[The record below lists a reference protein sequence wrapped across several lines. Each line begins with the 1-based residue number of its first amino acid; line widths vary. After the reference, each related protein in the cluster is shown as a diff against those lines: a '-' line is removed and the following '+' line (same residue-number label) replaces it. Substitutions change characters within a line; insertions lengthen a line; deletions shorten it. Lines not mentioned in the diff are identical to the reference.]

1 MFEQIKA
8 FVLSKLS
15 LKSFSKVN
23 GREVLTEEHRKA
35 LVGLYDEKFVAEF
48 EKDLE
53 ASQVN
58 SGSDPVAVRLEARIA
73 EYEKRLDASEKAA
86 QNAVKAADAAKAENV
101 SLKKQVEELADKGEP
116 DPAFE
121 IVKSEKGN
129 VVKFKPNMS
138 YAHNKVAKEFLE
150 GNQSALIMAGD
161 TIEQNVLEEFGE
173 LVNAVKLPMIKD
185 VITGFETAQVLNWK
199 RAIKSWKATTAE
211 ITRVIQ
217 QFTAEWT
224 PLGKSKFTPLEIPMF
239 RFKINLPIKPAE
251 IEGWIY
257 EMYDESKDLDQMPL
271 TLYIINELMVPKAKE
286 DLEEICAI
294 AEFVE
299 LDESAIS
306 EGDAGQD
313 PMNAMDGFVTTLKKE
328 KAKATTAVNF
338 LLDGVVLTSA
348 NIVEKMQ
355 EFADAIAPKYRKKQM
370 PIYADPDL
378 VLMYQRAYT
387 TKYPLT
393 KNADGTVTRVDHTRL
408 NLVPLNSMIG
418 TGAFFATPAEN
429 FIGLRHKN
437 EPGESRLFMQKLNYT
452 LKIFAEFWFGVGF
465 AIAEAVFAY
474 IPDEEGSGSGSGS

>member
-1 MFEQIKA
+1 
-8 FVLSKLS
+8 
-15 LKSFSKVN
+15 
-23 GREVLTEEHRKA
+23 
-35 LVGLYDEKFVAEF
+35 VAQQF
-48 EKDLE
+48 
-53 ASQVN
+53 
-58 SGSDPVAVRLEARIA
+58 
-73 EYEKRLDASEKAA
+73 LD
-86 QNAVKAADAAKAENV
+86 
-101 SLKKQVEELADKGEP
+101 
-116 DPAFE
+116 
-121 IVKSEKGN
+121 
-129 VVKFKPNMS
+129 
-138 YAHNKVAKEFLE
+138 
-150 GNQSALIMAGD
+150 GNQSALILAGD

-185 VITGFETAQVLNWK
+185 IITGFETAQVLNWK

-224 PLGKSKFTPLEIPMF
+224 PLGKSKFTPLEIPMY
-239 RFKINLPIKPAE
+239 RFKINMPIKPAE

-294 AEFVE
+294 AEYVE
-299 LDESAIS
+299 LDESDIN

-313 PMNAMDGFVTTLKKE
+313 PMSSMNGFVTTLKLE
-328 KAKATTAVNF
+328 KVKVGTAVNF

-348 NIVEKMQ
+348 NIVAKMQ

-378 VLMYQRAYT
+378 VLLYQRAYT
-387 TKYPLT
+387 EKYPLS

-408 NLVPLNSMIG
+408 NLVALNSMIG

-429 FIGLRHKN
+429 FIGLRHIN
-437 EPGESRLFMQKLNYT
+437 EPGESRLFMQKQNYT
-452 LKIFAEFWFGVGF
+452 LKIFSEFWFGVGF